1 MKTIFIVAGDPS
13 GDIHASRLMKAMKDI
28 DNSIEFFGIGGD
40 NMSAEGLNLIES
52 IEKMSVTGFWEVA
65 KRYKFLKSTFDKC
78 VNYFV
83 DKQIDAFI
91 PVDYPGFNIK
101 LAKKA
106 KINNIPVIY
115 YIAPQLWAWGKN
127 RAKKLQDRVDLLLTV
142 FPFETDFFAKFNIKT
157 EFIGHPLLDDTIMQK
172 FPIDFSL
179 KANRIAFLPGSREQ
193 ELRNHLPLINEIAS
207 EFLKLNPNFQIAI
220 AKSKALTES
229 LIKEYKLDDKNW
241 EIWDNSIELMSSS
254 KIGFIKTGTS
264 NLEAA
269 LCGLPFVMFYKT
281 SFLSYMLS
289 KNLINLPY
297 ISLVNILLDAPI
309 IPEIIQRNI
318 NPQSIAKELNNLLI
332 TDNYNSIQNKFQ
344 EIRNILGGP
353 GASENA
359 AKIITDF
366 I

>member
-13 GDIHASRLMKAMKDI
+13 GDIHAARLMKAMKDI
-28 DNSIEFFGIGGD
+28 NNDIEFYGIGGA
-40 NMSAEGLNLIES
+40 NMSAEGLILIES
-52 IEKMSVTGFWEVA
+52 IDKMSVTGFWEVA
-65 KRYKFLKSTFDKC
+65 KRYNFLKSTFNKC
-78 VNYFV
+78 VNYFE
-83 DKQIDAFI
+83 DKQVDAFI

-142 FPFETDFFAKFNIKT
+142 FPFETDFFAKFNINTK
-157 EFIGHPLLDDTIMQK
+157 FIGHPLFDDPIMQK
-172 FPIDFSL
+172 IPIDFNHR
-179 KANRIAFLPGSREQ
+179 ADRIAFLPGSREQ

-207 EFLKLNPNFQIAI
+207 EFLELNPKFKLAI
-220 AKSKALTES
+220 AKSQALTNN
-229 LIKEYKLDDKNW
+229 LIEEYQLNNKNW
-241 EIWDNSIELMSSS
+241 EIWDNSIDLMSSS

-281 SFLSYMLS
+281 SLLSYMLS
-289 KNLINLPY
+289 KKLINLPY
-297 ISLVNILLDAPI
+297 ISLVNILLNAPI

-318 NPQSIAKELNNLLI
+318 NPQLIANELNNLLI
-332 TDNYNSIQNKFQ
+332 PDTFNSIQDKFK

-353 GASENA
+353 GASINA